1 MASMDRAHR
10 NDGFAD
16 LIQLR
21 RDLHRRPELGFTE
34 IETAARVITELTGV
48 ADDVRYGSDVLDT
61 AAAPSLPADAELAEA
76 RERARTA
83 GVRADLV
90 EALGYGATG
99 VVATVAGD
107 RPGPVLAL
115 RFDMDALP
123 VTEDDSDAHLPVRE
137 GFASQRAGLMHAC
150 GHDGHTAIG
159 VELVRRLA
167 AERHFAGTVR
177 AIFQPAEEGVRGAT
191 PMVAA
196 GVLDGVEVM
205 FGVHLGLNLPVGE
218 VSGGVEGVM
227 ATRKFTAAFTGQAA
241 HAALAPAEGRN
252 ALLAGAS
259 AALGLHA
266 LPPISGATTR
276 VNVGRMIAGTTPN
289 VIAEHALLACEIRA
303 SDDAALAALDA
314 RAEQVIAGAATM
326 YDVAATVRTTGAS
339 LVAQCDA
346 TVVDPML
353 AAAETVPG
361 IERAHRSAVMNAS
374 DDITVMMHAV
384 QEAGGRGTYAVVGAS
399 NPAPHHNR
407 RFDVDE
413 AALPLAVDWLEAA
426 VRMGM

>member
-1 MASMDRAHR
+1 MTVMDATAN
-10 NDGFAD
+10 NDTFAN
-16 LIQLR
+16 LRQLR

-34 IETAARVITELTGV
+34 IETAARVITDLTGV
-48 ADDVRYGSDVLDT
+48 ADELRYGADVLDT
-61 AAAPSLPADAELAEA
+61 AAAPSLPTDVELAQA
-76 RERARTA
+76 RKRATAA

-99 VVATVAGD
+99 VVATVAGG

-123 VTEDDSDAHLPVRE
+123 VAEDDSDAHLPARE
-137 GFASQRAGLMHAC
+137 GFASERAGLMHAC

-159 VELVRRLA
+159 VELLRRLA
-167 AERHFAGTVR
+167 RDRDFAGTVR

-196 GVLDGVEVM
+196 GALDGVEVM
-205 FGVHLGLNLPVGE
+205 LGVHLGLDLPVGE
-218 VSGGVEGVM
+218 VAGGVHGVM
-227 ATRKFTAAFTGQAA
+227 ATRKFTAAFTGRAA

-266 LPPISGATTR
+266 LPPFSGATTR
-276 VNVGRMIAGTTPN
+276 VNVGRMVAGTTAN
-289 VIAEHALLACEIRA
+289 VIAENAVLACEIRA

-326 YDVAATVRTTGAS
+326 YDVDADVRTTGAS
-339 LVAQCDA
+339 LVPRCDDA
-346 TVVDPML
+346 VVEAML
-353 AAAETVPG
+353 TAAESVPG
-361 IERAHRSAVMNAS
+361 IAQAHRSTVMNAS
-374 DDITVMMHAV
+374 DDVTVMMHAV
-384 QEAGGRGTYAVVGAS
+384 QEAGGRATFAVVGAS

-407 RFDVDE
+407 LFDVDE
-413 AALPLAVDWLEAA
+413 AALSLAVGWLEAA
-426 VRMGM
+426 VRTGM